1 MPLRVETLRCGNCGA
16 PLGVPSARGFSVC
29 IYCAAVS
36 RVSSDGSTLEAQ
48 PEKTVTP
55 EQLEEIRSLLLAG
68 EKARAVARYAELTGA
83 DPSEAEEVVGSMRS
97 SLEARVLFSRPLNA
111 GGVLVTVGVLAGL
124 SAVGWLALTDVWP
137 RFALYIAV
145 VVFLFLWPFWL
156 GLVTTVRYLGAK
168 SAPARVVRSVD
179 AGLMKGGKAHIYK
192 LLIDVAPSG
201 ETPFKAEVVV
211 PVRKTNLDFVKPGA
225 AVKARYFASDPTRV
239 LCERA

>member
-1 MPLRVETLRCGNCGA
+1 M
-16 PLGVPSARGFSVC
+16 PSAHGFSVC

-36 RVSSDGSTLEAQ
+36 RVSSDGSRLEAQ

-68 EKARAVARYAELTGA
+68 EKARAVARYTELTGA

-97 SLEARVLFSRPLNA
+97 SLEARVLLSRPLNL
-111 GGVLVTVGVLAGL
+111 GGAFFTLCVLVLL
-124 SAVGWLALTDVWP
+124 SATAWLALTDVWP
-137 RFALYIAV
+137 RFALYIAGV
-145 VVFLFLWPFWL
+145 AFLLLWPFWL
-156 GLVTTVRYLGAK
+156 GLFTTVRYLGAK
-168 SAPARVVRSVD
+168 SAPARVIRSVD

-225 AVKARYFASDPTRV
+225 EVRARYFASDPTRV
-239 LCERA
+239 LCQRA